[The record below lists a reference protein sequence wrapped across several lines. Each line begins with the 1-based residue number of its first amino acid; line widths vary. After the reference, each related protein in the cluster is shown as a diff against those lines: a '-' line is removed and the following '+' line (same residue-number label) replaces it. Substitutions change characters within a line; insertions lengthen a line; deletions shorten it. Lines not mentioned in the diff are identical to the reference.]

1 MTRGGKRQGAGRKP
15 GGGKFGEKTVPVRL
29 PESMLDDVRAYV
41 EAKGY
46 QLPLYESRVQ
56 AGFPSPADDHV
67 ADRLSVNDLLVRTP
81 AATFFVR
88 VQGQSMRD
96 AGMHDGDLLVVDR
109 SLPAT
114 PGKIV
119 IAVVDGELTVKRLQR
134 GPNGVVLHAENPDY
148 PDIVVGPES
157 EFGIWGVV
165 TNVIHPV

>member
-29 PESMLDDVRAYV
+29 PLSMLDEVQAYV
-41 EAKGY
+41 EARGY

-56 AGFPSPADDHV
+56 AGLPSPADDHV
-67 ADRLSVNDLLVRTP
+67 AERLNVNDLLVRSP
-81 AATFFVR
+81 QATFLVR
-88 VQGQSMRD
+88 AQGQSMRD
-96 AGMHDGDLLVVDR
+96 AGIHDGDLMVVDR
-109 SLPAT
+109 SLPAV

-119 IAVVDGELTVKRLQR
+119 IAVLDGDLTVKRLRHER
-134 GPNGVVLHAENPDY
+134 GGVVLQAENPDY